1 MIEFYGAV
9 ATALWLGIMTSIS
22 PCPLATNIAAI
33 SFISR
38 TVDRPG
44 AVAWTGLLYTAG
56 RTLVYVVLGAILAA
70 SLISMPVVSQW
81 LQKYMNQLL
90 GPGLILVGMFLL
102 ELVTISSGGGGLK
115 DWAQKKAQTGGF
127 FAAFLLGVVF
137 ALSFCPVSA
146 ALFFGSLVPLAVASE
161 SRLVVP
167 SLYGVGTALPV
178 LVFAGILCF
187 SANRLG
193 IIFKN
198 ITAFEL
204 WARRI
209 TGSVFLLVG
218 IYYTLH
224 YTLQLF

>member
-1 MIEFYGAV
+1 MELYGAV

-44 AVAWTGLLYTAG
+44 AVAWTGLFYTAG

-90 GPGLILVGMFLL
+90 GPVLILVSMFLL
-102 ELVTISSGGGGLK
+102 ELITISSGGGGLK
-115 DWAQKKAQTGGF
+115 DWAQKKAQSGGL

-146 ALFFGSLVPLAVASE
+146 ALFFGSLVPLSVASE
-161 SRLVVP
+161 SRLIVP
-167 SLYGVGTALPV
+167 ALYGVGTALPV
-178 LVFAGILCF
+178 LLFAGTLCF
-187 SANRLG
+187 SANRLAT
-193 IIFKN
+193 IFRN

-204 WARRI
+204 WARRS

-218 IYYTLH
+218 IYFTLR